1 MTIAAAGPLARG
13 AAAPAM
19 TPAVR
24 TTIVTTGSGRPAT
37 ATTPAGLPAIDEARF
52 LRQLDLLAQR
62 GALPEG
68 GLTRHLYTSA
78 WTAAHELV
86 AGWMR
91 ESGFLVRRDAV
102 GNLFGRVEGSRGG
115 RIVLVGSHLDT
126 VRAGGALDGALG
138 IVAAIE
144 ALRSLVAACGRPQ
157 RIVEVVALC
166 DAEGGRFGLPHF
178 GARAIAGRLG
188 PDEVA
193 QLSDAAGVT
202 LAQAMRTA
210 GLDPALAATAERL
223 DLDAFLEL
231 HVEQGSVLDASGAR
245 LGVAT
250 RAVATTLLEV
260 TVRGRADDAATADMD
275 GRADALL
282 GAAAMALAVADATTE
297 VPGAVATV
305 GRFAVAP
312 DQASVVPSLARFTV
326 DLRHGDAAARA
337 ALAESVR
344 RACARIA
351 HERELGHAVRVLR
364 ETAPRSFDPALVNA
378 LRRGCEAA
386 GSAPVEVVSRA
397 GHDAQAL
404 APVARSALLFVPSL
418 GGRSHCPDEATAA
431 ADVVLGARAL
441 AAALRDLLY

>member
-1 MTIAAAGPLARG
+1 MTLVAGRPLAHR

-19 TPAVR
+19 APAAAPAA
-24 TTIVTTGSGRPAT
+24 IVAMRAGSPAT
-37 ATTPAGLPAIDEARF
+37 TTPAGFPAIDEVRF

-62 GALPEG
+62 GALAEG

-91 ESGFLVRRDAV
+91 EAGFLVRRDPV

-138 IVAAIE
+138 VVAAIE
-144 ALRSLVAACGRPQ
+144 ALRSLVAGCGRPQ
-157 RIVEVVALC
+157 RIVEVVVLC

-188 PDEVA
+188 ADEVA
-193 QLSDAAGVT
+193 RTRDVDGVT
-202 LAQAMRTA
+202 LADAMRAA
-210 GLDPALAATAERL
+210 GLDPVLAPAAERL

-231 HVEQGSVLDASGAR
+231 HVEQGRVLDTNGAR

-250 RAVATTLLEV
+250 RSVAITLLEV

-275 GRADALL
+275 VRADALL

-297 VPGAVATV
+297 IPGSVATV
-305 GRFAVAP
+305 GRFTVAP
-312 DQASVVPSLARFTV
+312 DQAGVVPSLARFTV
-326 DLRHGDAAARA
+326 DLRHEDAATRA
-337 ALAESVR
+337 ALVESVR

-351 HERELGHAVRVLR
+351 HERELRHEVRILR

-378 LRRGCEAA
+378 LRRGCEAV
-386 GSAPVEVVSRA
+386 GSVPVELVSRA
-397 GHDAQAL
+397 DHGAQAL
-404 APVARSALLFVPSL
+404 MPVARTALLFVPSL
-418 GGRSHCPDEATAA
+418 GGRSHCADEATAA
-431 ADVVLGARAL
+431 EDVVLGTRAL